1 MTWGVDSVSPAL
13 KVPPMHTSSPSLKPL
28 PSPQDTGLPGP
39 SAGLA
44 WFSLGI

>member
-13 KVPPMHTSSPSLKPL
+13 KVPPMHTGSPSLKPL